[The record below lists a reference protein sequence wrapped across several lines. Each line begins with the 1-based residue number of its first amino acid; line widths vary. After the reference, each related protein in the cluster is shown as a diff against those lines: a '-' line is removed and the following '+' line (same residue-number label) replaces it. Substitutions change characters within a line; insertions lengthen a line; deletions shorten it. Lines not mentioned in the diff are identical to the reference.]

1 MHVAAAAHHP
11 YRVMPGPRR
20 RATVDRVM
28 VLRTSARRRRK
39 KAMSDNPVFVYGAVY
54 ADRAD
59 AEADYDVL
67 LDAHSADL
75 VGSYDVAL
83 MYKDDEGKVHVTKH
97 EKPTQHGAWTGAAVG
112 ALVGIVFPPAV
123 LGAAVVGAAAGGGIG
138 HALGGMSRKDA
149 KELGERLD
157 EGQAALI
164 VIGES
169 RVQEQLDKALTRAQK
184 SEERQVDADARELA
198 RELDKVPS

>member
-1 MHVAAAAHHP
+1 
-11 YRVMPGPRR
+11 
-20 RATVDRVM
+20 
-28 VLRTSARRRRK
+28 
-39 KAMSDNPVFVYGAVY
+39 MSDHPVFVYGAVY
-54 ADRAD
+54 ADRPG

-83 MYKDDEGKVHVTKH
+83 MYKDDEGKVHVSKH

-198 RELDKVPS
+198 RELDK

>member
-1 MHVAAAAHHP
+1 
-11 YRVMPGPRR
+11 
-20 RATVDRVM
+20 
-28 VLRTSARRRRK
+28 
-39 KAMSDNPVFVYGAVY
+39 MSDNPVFVYGAVY

-67 LDAHSADL
+67 LAAHSADL

-112 ALVGIVFPPAV
+112 AFLGIVFPPSI

-138 HALGGMSRKDA
+138 HVLGGVSRKDA

-164 VIGES
+164 VIGKS

-184 SEERQVDADARELA
+184 SEERELDADGEELA
-198 RELDKVPS
+198 KELDKIPA